1 MLPSAFKDRFQ
12 TLPDNTRG
20 AAILMLAAFFFA
32 VMTLIVK
39 ILGERLHVTQILFV
53 RQIVMTAIVM
63 PMIVKGFPGVLKTG
77 RAGLQLARI
86 GFALCAMLFGFTAVI
101 HLPLADA
108 TAIGFAKSFF
118 VPIFAT
124 LILAET
130 VGPRRW
136 AAVVMGFA
144 GVMIMLKPG
153 TDGFSHYG
161 LMALAG
167 AAAAG
172 IVMVII
178 RLMSRT
184 ESNTTILTWQAVGI
198 GICMAMPGIWY
209 WQWPTPHEWLLLIA
223 MGGISYIAQM
233 FNIMAYRHG
242 EASVMASLDYVRLV
256 YATFFGWLVFDN
268 LPDRFTFIGAAVI
281 VAASIYTIHRE
292 TRVRKDLTSNPQS
305 RSHVP
310 H

>member
-1 MLPSAFKDRFQ
+1 MLPSTLTGRFQ
-12 TLPDNTRG
+12 SLPDNAKG
-20 AAILMLAAFFFA
+20 AAILMMAAFFFA
-32 VMTLIVK
+32 IMSLLVK

-53 RQIVMTAIVM
+53 RQIVMTGIVL
-63 PMIVKGFPGVLKTG
+63 PMILKGFPGVLKTK
-77 RAGLQLARI
+77 RADLQLTRI
-86 GFALCAMLFGFTAVI
+86 AFALCAMLFGFTAII
-101 HLPLADA
+101 HMPLADA
-108 TAIGFAKSFF
+108 TAISFAKSFF

-124 LILAET
+124 IILAET

-136 AAVVMGFA
+136 AAVAVGFI

-153 TDGFSHYG
+153 TEGFSHYG

-184 ESNTTILTWQAVGI
+184 ESNTTILTWQAIGI
-198 GICMAMPGIWY
+198 GICMTIPGIWY
-209 WQWPTPHEWLLLIA
+209 WQWPTPLEWMLLLA
-223 MGGISYIAQM
+223 MGVISYIAQM
-233 FNIMAYRHG
+233 FNIMAYRYG

-256 YATFFGWLVFDN
+256 YATIFGWLVFSN
-268 LPDRFTFIGAAVI
+268 LPDKNTWIGAAVI

-292 TRVRKDLTSNPQS
+292 TRVKKDLTSNPQS
-305 RSHVP
+305 RSHLP